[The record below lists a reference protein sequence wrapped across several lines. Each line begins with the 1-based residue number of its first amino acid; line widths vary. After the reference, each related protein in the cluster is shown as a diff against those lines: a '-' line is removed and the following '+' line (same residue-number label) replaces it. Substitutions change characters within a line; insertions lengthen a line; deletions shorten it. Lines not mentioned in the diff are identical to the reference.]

1 MVDLRGKHIVVA
13 GGGISG
19 VAAATFCHRR
29 GAHVVLSD
37 VRTPAAIDLTRLD
50 PGVTLDCGGHT
61 DSLFAHADLIVLS
74 PGIPLDIP
82 VLQTAARSGVKIIGE
97 VELASWFI
105 RAPLI
110 AVTGTNG
117 KSTVTSL
124 IGHILGHCGEKV
136 FVGGN
141 IGTPL
146 IEAADG
152 DYAVVVVELSS
163 FQLETVAHFH
173 AATVV
178 MLNVSPDHLDR
189 YPDMCSYMQAKKS
202 VFGNQTPAD
211 LMVLNRDDAQVLALA
226 QESQAQPLYFSST
239 VPLETGFSLEQPDSP
254 RLPER
259 AGQSGRPCLR
269 WRSSAEEYRF
279 DPAALQLK
287 GIHNLENVMAAMAA
301 CAQRGHNL
309 DRIWEAAC
317 TFTGLPHRMELVR
330 TLRGVCWYNDSKGT
344 NIGSVEKSLRGLDGP
359 VTLIAGGKDKGG
371 DYALLRP
378 LLKEKRPHLVLL
390 GAAAQKM
397 AAAWADIC
405 PVTMVASMAEAVQQA
420 HTHTPTPGSVLL
432 SPGCSSFDMFQSFTQ
447 RGEVFTALVMGLE

>member
-1 MVDLRGKHIVVA
+1 MLNLQGKHVVVA
-13 GGGISG
+13 GAGLSG

-37 VRTPAAIDLTRLD
+37 VRAPAEIDLTRLD

-61 DSLFAHADLIVLS
+61 RSVFEHADLVVVS
-74 PGIPLDIP
+74 PGIPLDVPI
-82 VLQTAARSGVKIIGE
+82 LQQAARCGVKIVGE

-105 RAPLI
+105 PAPLI
-110 AVTGTNG
+110 AITGTNG

-124 IGHILGHCGEKV
+124 IGHILRHCGEKV

-146 IEAADG
+146 IEAVDG

-163 FQLETVAHFH
+163 FQLETVERFH
-173 AATVV
+173 ASVAV

-189 YPDMCSYMQAKKS
+189 YPDMCSYKQAKKRI
-202 VFGNQTPAD
+202 FNNQSAND
-211 LMVLNRDDAQVLALA
+211 LMVLNYDDAQVLAMTHK
-226 QESQAQPLYFSST
+226 SQARPVLFSSNIR
-239 VPLETGFSLEQPDSP
+239 LETGFSVEHS
-254 RLPER
+254 E
-259 AGQSGRPCLR
+259 RPCLV
-269 WRSSAEEYRF
+269 WCGCGEESKF
-279 DPAALQLK
+279 DLAALQLK
-287 GIHNLENVMAAMAA
+287 GIHNLENVMAAMAV
-301 CAQRGHNL
+301 CAHRGHDLN
-309 DRIWEAAC
+309 RIWEAAC
-317 TFTGLPHRMELVR
+317 AFSGLPHRMELVR

-344 NIGSVEKSLRGLDGP
+344 NIGSVEKSLCGLNGP

-378 LLKEKRPHLVLL
+378 LLEEKRPHLVLL

-405 PVTMVASMAEAVQQA
+405 PVTMVASMEEAVQQA
-420 HTHTPTPGSVLL
+420 HLHTPAPGSVLL
-432 SPGCSSFDMFQSFTQ
+432 SPGCSSFDMFRSFTQ
-447 RGEVFTALVMGLE
+447 RGEVYTALVMELE

>member
-1 MVDLRGKHIVVA
+1 MCNLRGKHVVVA
-13 GGGISG
+13 GAGISG
-19 VAAATFCHRR
+19 VAAATFCYRR

-37 VRTPAAIDLTRLD
+37 MRASADVDLTRLD
-50 PGVTLDCGGHT
+50 PGVALDCGGHT
-61 DSLFAHADLIVLS
+61 TSLFTHADLIIVS
-74 PGIPLDIP
+74 PGISLAVP
-82 VLQTAARSGVKIIGE
+82 VLQTAARCGVKIVGE

-124 IGHILGHCGEKV
+124 IGHILGHCSEKV

-146 IEAADG
+146 IEAVGG
-152 DYAVVVVELSS
+152 DYTAVVVELSS
-163 FQLETVAHFH
+163 FQLETVEHFH
-173 AATVV
+173 ASTVI

-189 YPDMCSYMQAKKS
+189 YPSMCSYMQAKQKIFS
-202 VFGNQTPAD
+202 NQNPAD
-211 LMVLNRDDAQVLALA
+211 LMVLNWDDAQVLELA
-226 QESQAQPLYFSST
+226 QISQAQPTYFSST
-239 VPLETGFSLEQPDSP
+239 AQLETGFSLERSDPSTQPHRS
-254 RLPER
+254 E
-259 AGQSGRPCLR
+259 QSGRAFLR
-269 WRSSAEEYRF
+269 WRSCGEEFKF
-279 DPAALQLK
+279 DPAELKLK
-287 GIHNLENVMAAMAA
+287 GIHNLENVMAAMTV

-309 DRIWEAAC
+309 ERIWEAAC
-317 TFTGLPHRMELVR
+317 TFTGLPHRMEPVR

-378 LLKEKRPHLVLL
+378 LLEEKRPHLVLL

-397 AAAWADIC
+397 ATAWADIC
-405 PVTMVASMAEAVQQA
+405 SITMVASMEEAVLQA
-420 HTHTPTPGSVLL
+420 QIHTPAPGSVLL
-432 SPGCSSFDMFQSFTQ
+432 SPGCSSFDMFRSFTQ
-447 RGEVFTALVMGLE
+447 RGEVFTALVMALE